1 MALSDIRT
9 RIANNVNRN
18 DIPDSAGGLIDRWI
32 NDSQRQIC
40 RSYNF
45 SFMETETTTTT
56 VEDQTSYS
64 LPDGTGTTL
73 RFKSEIS
80 LELIEPVSLD
90 RKPLKKTTKQDA
102 ERVFRTNK
110 SGRPKQYAIQQ
121 KAIFF
126 YPTPTSNS
134 SNNWTVNIEYYGY
147 LADLS
152 ADTDTND
159 LVDDFPEV
167 LEYLGTAMALRYVME
182 EERAEFWESKFK
194 QYLSG
199 MVQESDNDRY
209 GTQEL
214 GARPE
219 PGAGAF
225 PQPIQSDLNDN
236 SIFWYY

>member
-9 RIANNVNRN
+9 NIVDEVNRSDVVDAN
-18 DIPDSAGGLIDRWI
+18 GGDVDRWI
-32 NDSQRQIC
+32 NNAQRQIC

-45 SFMETETTTTT
+45 TFLETETTTPT
-56 VEDQTSYS
+56 VADQKSYS

-110 SGRPKQYAIQQ
+110 SGRPIQYAIQQ

-126 YPTPTSNS
+126 YPTPTDNS
-134 SNNWTVNIEYYGY
+134 GNNWTVNIEYYGFLDD
-147 LADLS
+147 LA
-152 ADTDTND
+152 ADGDTND
-159 LVDDFPEV
+159 LVDDYPEA
-167 LEYLGTAMALRYVME
+167 LEYLAISFALRWAKE
-182 EERAEFWESKFK
+182 EERAEFWENKFK
-194 QYLSG
+194 QYLAG
-199 MVQESDNDRY
+199 MIKEADNDRY

-214 GARPE
+214 GMRPE

-225 PQPIQSDLNDN
+225 PQPIQTELNEN
-236 SIFWYY
+236 SIAWFF